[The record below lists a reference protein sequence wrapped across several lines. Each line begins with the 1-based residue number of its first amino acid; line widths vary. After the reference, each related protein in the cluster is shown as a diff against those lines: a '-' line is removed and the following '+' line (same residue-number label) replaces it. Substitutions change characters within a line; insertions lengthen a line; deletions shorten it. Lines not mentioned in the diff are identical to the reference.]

1 MHRNT
6 YSHLS
11 CAVLCLLPHQGRPS
25 SFLRGAATPA
35 FLRLLG
41 KSTRKN
47 RRMREKGMVLGPVEE
62 RRGRGIDPLGHHR
75 PPAVSTR
82 HHRRPR
88 SRCTATVLGFAG
100 PVATRFGPER
110 DCGGGVSSSGRRR
123 PKTRRRLSHGRSRAV
138 AGAWGGGGERGEA
151 ATGENRGSIA
161 WFISLPTYF
170 SSPAIP
176 AYRDVDSPRGL
187 ASTSHLLVLNAQH
200 WMVRIFF

>member
-25 SFLRGAATPA
+25 SFLRGAATPT

-41 KSTRKN
+41 KNTRKN
-47 RRMREKGMVLGPVEE
+47 RRTREKGMVLGSVEE
-62 RRGRGIDPLGHHR
+62 RRRRGVDPLG
-75 PPAVSTR
+75 PLSSTSR
-82 HHRRPR
+82 GHHRRPR
-88 SRCTATVLGFAG
+88 SRCMATVLGFAG
-100 PVATRFGPER
+100 PVTTRFGPER

-138 AGAWGGGGERGEA
+138 AGVWGGGGERGEA

-176 AYRDVDSPRGL
+176 NLAQVHSPCEPRAYRG
-187 ASTSHLLVLNAQH
+187 
-200 WMVRIFF
+200 